1 MTDDA
6 GAPPVLESPVLEP
19 PYRTVLKPYGHAL
32 VELARQRPEIVC
44 LSGDLTRQCEIDLF
58 QAAFPDRFIHAG
70 MAEANMIGVAG
81 ALARSGL
88 IPFVHT
94 FGVFATRRPL
104 DQIVNAVA
112 YPHLPVR
119 IIGFMPGVSS
129 PGGPSHQA
137 IEDVALMRALPG
149 MTIVDVADATETA
162 QVAAAIADL
171 PGPVYVRLKR
181 GEIPVIFPEDHRL
194 SLDHAQVLVDGRN
207 GTGLARGTTGGGAT
221 AGGGVT
227 RGGAQTEGGAV
238 TRGGGVTRGG
248 AETVGRGVTSGGA
261 QTEGGAE
268 TAGGAQTEGGAVS
281 SGGGVT
287 GGGAETA
294 GRGGMGV
301 WPGSTG
307 DARGQLRA
315 PEAVPGSD
323 VALLVSGMMVAPA
336 LAAARV
342 LRSAGIA
349 TLVLNIPVIKPLDTA
364 TVLATASATQ
374 TVITAENH
382 SIIGGLGSAV
392 AEILAE
398 SALPRPLH
406 RLGLNDTY
414 AEGARTSSYLFQKYG
429 LSTQHL
435 IDAAWSALHRPGTA
449 PRSQPLPAEEG
460 EYAPV

>member
-1 MTDDA
+1 MP
-6 GAPPVLESPVLEP
+6 GSPVLEP

-94 FGVFATRRPL
+94 FGVFATRRPF

-149 MTIVDVADATETA
+149 MTVVDVADAAETA

-171 PGPVYVRLKR
+171 PGPVYLRLKR

-194 SLDHAQVLVDGRN
+194 SLDQAQVLVDGGD

-221 AGGGVT
+221 TGGGVT
-227 RGGAQTEGGAV
+227 RGGAETEGGAV

-248 AETVGRGVTSGGA
+248 AETTGRGVTSGGA
-261 QTEGGAE
+261 ESKGGAE
-268 TAGGAQTEGGAVS
+268 TAGGAVTKGGAVT

-287 GGGAETA
+287 RGGAETV

-301 WPGSTG
+301 WAPSTW
-307 DARGQLRA
+307 DVVGQVRA
-315 PEAVPGSD
+315 SAAVPGSD

-349 TLVLNIPVIKPLDTA
+349 TVVLNIPVIKPLDTA
-364 TVLATASATQ
+364 TVLAAATATQ

-382 SIIGGLGSAV
+382 STTGGLGSAV
-392 AEILAE
+392 AETLAE
-398 SALPRPLH
+398 AALPRPLH
-406 RLGLNDTY
+406 RLGIQDTY
-414 AEGARTSSYLFQKYG
+414 AEGAKTASYLFTKYG

-435 IDAAWSALHRPGTA
+435 VDAAWSALDQPGTP
-449 PRSQPLPAEEG
+449 PRSQPLPVEEG